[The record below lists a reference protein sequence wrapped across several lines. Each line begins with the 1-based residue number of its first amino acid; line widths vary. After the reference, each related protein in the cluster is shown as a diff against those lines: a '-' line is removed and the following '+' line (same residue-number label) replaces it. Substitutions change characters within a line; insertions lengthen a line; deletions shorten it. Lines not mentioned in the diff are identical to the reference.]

1 MPSLRRGRP
10 RRPALP
16 GLRHVHARRRDRRAV
31 PVLRRARH
39 HRRAHRRRLSPDR
52 PPVPSPAHTRRET
65 PVMTTTAAMN
75 DAAAAYQRLRGHLAY
90 LKLTAAAEA
99 LPALLDAARE
109 KLMGIEAE
117 ATAARKLTARLHFA
131 ALPARGGSRTTTSP
145 PSPALMRR

>member
-1 MPSLRRGRP
+1 
-10 RRPALP
+10 
-16 GLRHVHARRRDRRAV
+16 
-31 PVLRRARH
+31 
-39 HRRAHRRRLSPDR
+39 
-52 PPVPSPAHTRRET
+52 
-65 PVMTTTAAMN
+65 MTTTAAMN

-99 LPALLDAARE
+99 LPALLDAARDEQLTALDALE